1 MLKAGLETHIL
12 DRTMPKMT
20 IRLEIDPAT
29 NKKNIIVS
37 LSSDAD
43 ALPQEHEQQH
53 RELVEKLIQG
63 GVLKASELGKIIVER
78 EEEKREPAAPQKSPE
93 EGERKAQAAGES

>member
-1 MLKAGLETHIL
+1 MA
-12 DRTMPKMT
+12 KMT

-78 EEEKREPAAPQKSPE
+78 EEEEREPAAPQRSPDVA
-93 EGERKAQAAGES
+93 ERKAQSAGES

>member
-1 MLKAGLETHIL
+1 MA
-12 DRTMPKMT
+12 KMT

-43 ALPQEHEQQH
+43 ALPHEHEQQH
-53 RELVEKLIQG
+53 RALVEKLIQG
-63 GVLKASELGKIIVER
+63 GVVQASELGRVIVER
-78 EEEKREPAAPQKSPE
+78 EEEEREPAAPEKTP
-93 EGERKAQAAGES
+93 GLAERRAQSAES

>member
-1 MLKAGLETHIL
+1 
-12 DRTMPKMT
+12 MT

-37 LSSDAD
+37 LSSEAD

-53 RELVEKLIQG
+53 KELVEKLIQG
-63 GVLKASELGKIIVER
+63 GVLKASELGKIVVER
-78 EEEKREPAAPQKSPE
+78 EEEEREPAAPEKSPAT
-93 EGERKAQAAGES
+93 GQRRAQAAGE

>member
-1 MLKAGLETHIL
+1 MAT
-12 DRTMPKMT
+12 MT

-43 ALPQEHEQQH
+43 ALPHEHEEQH
-53 RELVEKLIQG
+53 RVLVEKLIQG
-63 GVLKASELGKIIVER
+63 GVLKASELGKVIVER
-78 EEEKREPAAPQKSPE
+78 EEDKREPAAPEKSP
-93 EGERKAQAAGES
+93 GSMERKAQSAGES